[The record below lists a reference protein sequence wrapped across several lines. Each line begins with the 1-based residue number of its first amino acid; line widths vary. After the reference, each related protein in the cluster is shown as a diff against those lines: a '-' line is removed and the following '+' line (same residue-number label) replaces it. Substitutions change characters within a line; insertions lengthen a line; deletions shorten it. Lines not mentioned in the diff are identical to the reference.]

1 MGSVGEDFV
10 SVWSPGDCKISV
22 RSIELELGK
31 RFIPRD
37 VAFAI
42 VIENDPLAVARDLE
56 QFHRRDL
63 IDRRQVLGK
72 DTRGPE
78 KHGG

>member
-1 MGSVGEDFV
+1 MG
-10 SVWSPGDCKISV
+10 
-22 RSIELELGK
+22 SIELELGK

-37 VAFAI
+37 IAFAI
-42 VIENDPLAVARDLE
+42 VIENDTFAVARDLE

-72 DTRGPE
+72 DTRGPQ

>member
-1 MGSVGEDFV
+1 M
-10 SVWSPGDCKISV
+10 

-42 VIENDPLAVARDLE
+42 VIENDTFAVARDLE

-72 DTRGPE
+72 DTRGP
-78 KHGG
+78 

>member
-1 MGSVGEDFV
+1 MG
-10 SVWSPGDCKISV
+10 
-22 RSIELELGK
+22 SIELELGK

-37 VAFAI
+37 IAFAI
-42 VIENDPLAVARDLE
+42 VIENDTFAVARDLE

-63 IDRRQVLGK
+63 VDRRQVLGK
-72 DTRGPE
+72 DTRGPH